1 MTLLRIL
8 HDSSSLRDAGP
19 ASFFPRPRGHEI
31 TLIQRF
37 RTPSF
42 SLRRPTTTLNGPWFL
57 RGWISCTS
65 WTISLVPAGSLS
77 FTFHEEEG
85 EEEART
91 RGSSSRLHHE
101 ISSYLFPCPCPSL
114 RVGRIHDSFAWRQP
128 IFFSFFSRPW
138 IKRLIAR
145 DATNHR
151 S

>member
-77 FTFHEEEG
+77 FTFHEEEE

-101 ISSYLFPCPCPSL
+101 ISSYLPVSL
-114 RVGRIHDSFAWRQP
+114 PARGTNPRLFCLAPTHF
-128 IFFSFFSRPW
+128 FFSFFSRPW